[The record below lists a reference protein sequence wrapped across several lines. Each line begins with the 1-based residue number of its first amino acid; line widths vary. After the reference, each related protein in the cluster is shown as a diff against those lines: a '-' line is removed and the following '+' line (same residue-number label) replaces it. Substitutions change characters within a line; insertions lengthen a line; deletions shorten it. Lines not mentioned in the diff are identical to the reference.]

1 MTGWFGA
8 VLGLLWA
15 LSALQPV
22 GEVVARFESETL
34 TPLTGQPFELV
45 LVVERPSGV
54 ILTDWPTIADP
65 WGAFEVRSV
74 GERVEEVRAD
84 GGVITRQAFT
94 VVLWLPRDVVTPET
108 FIGYSLGG
116 EDVRRVPVREVF
128 ISVPTMVDPLA
139 PELIPARPLIQPPSP
154 WGMWLA
160 LGGVMVVVGL
170 IIVWRRG
177 RRSVSTAPLTPHGQ
191 ALRALSVIQM
201 DVSRPADERLREA
214 LGVVAGLAQHIELS
228 EPLMGLVRA
237 VEELAYS
244 GQPVSDGQVRGFIG
258 RAVRLINGEGSGD

>member
-1 MTGWFGA
+1 MMGWFGT
-8 VLGLLWA
+8 VFGLLWA

-34 TPLTGQPFELV
+34 TPLTGQPFELT
-45 LVVERPSGV
+45 LVVERPPGV
-54 ILTDWPTIADP
+54 ILTDWPVIADP

-108 FIGYSLGG
+108 FIGYSLGA

-128 ISVPTMVDPLA
+128 ISVPTVVDPLA

-154 WGMWLA
+154 WGLWLA
-160 LGGVMVVVGL
+160 LGAVVAGGAALMVLRQRRRTEL
-170 IIVWRRG
+170 IV
-177 RRSVSTAPLTPHGQ
+177 PLTPREQ
-191 ALRALSVIQM
+191 TIRALSVIQM
-201 DVSRPADERLREA
+201 DVNRPANERLREA
-214 LGVVAGLAQHIELS
+214 LSVVSGLGQHIALS
-228 EPLMGLVRA
+228 ESLLSLVRA
-237 VEELAYS
+237 AEELAYS

-258 RAVRLINGEGSGD
+258 RAVRLINGEGVGV